1 MWRLYDAEPVER
13 ERVVQTLAAVLV
25 AEPDLEFAW
34 LHGSFLGGGSFRDVD
49 VGVHLSAPAE
59 VCSHRA
65 LALGLRLDRD
75 TGFPVDVR
83 VLNDAQSPSCSTSFG
98 RGACCSAGMTS
109 VWPI

>member
-1 MWRLYDAEPVER
+1 MDVMWRLYDAEPAER

-75 TGFPVDVR
+75 TGFPR
-83 VLNDAQSPSCSTSFG
+83 WTC
-98 RGACCSAGMTS
+98 AC
-109 VWPI
+109 